1 MPLNHYHQPHLLYN
15 ETGYLHN
22 HTMFIFKEFLRAI
35 FGRLFSIP
43 LIVSL
48 ILLFLELSQSY
59 SLDPTPPPGW
69 HSSYFNAYDAWRQ
82 AIYGFVLFAP
92 LAATLPYADS
102 YLRDRNQGFARYT
115 LLRMTH
121 RRYLISKFAI
131 NGLVGG
137 LAVALPMALFFGY
150 TFSVYARTLPPLA
163 WSGYTEE
170 WMRAI
175 GFLGGLF
182 VPYPNLYV
190 FARIMLGFL
199 FGVTYATLGM
209 AISPFVRSR
218 YIVLAFPLVFFLIFS
233 FMANFLGVPVLWS
246 GYVLAPDGIL
256 SSTAA
261 TVLLPLA
268 TIFFLSTI
276 SIFGFIRKYDRLQLY

>member
-1 MPLNHYHQPHLLYN
+1 M
-15 ETGYLHN
+15 
-22 HTMFIFKEFLRAI
+22 
-35 FGRLFSIP
+35 P

-48 ILLFLELSQSY
+48 TLLFLSLSQNY
-59 SLDPTPPPGW
+59 TLDPTPPPGW
-69 HSSYFNAYDAWRQ
+69 HPSYFNAYNAWLA
-82 AIYGFVLFAP
+82 AIDVFVLFAP

-102 YLRDRNQGFARYT
+102 YLRDREQGFARYA

-121 RRYLISKFAI
+121 RRYLVSKFVI
-131 NGLVGG
+131 NGLIGG
-137 LAVALPMALFFGY
+137 LAVALPMILFFGY
-150 TFSVYARTLPPLA
+150 TYSIYARTLPPLA

-182 VPYPNLYV
+182 VPHPNLYI

-199 FGVTYATLGM
+199 FGLTYATLGM

-218 YIVLAFPLVFFLIFS
+218 YIVLAFPLVFCWVFAFL
-233 FMANFLGVPVLWS
+233 ANFLGVPALS
-246 GYVLAPDGIL
+246 PDYVLVPDGIL
-256 SSTAA
+256 SSTA
-261 TVLLPLA
+261 TTILVPLG
-268 TIFFLSTI
+268 TTFFLSTI

>member
-1 MPLNHYHQPHLLYN
+1 
-15 ETGYLHN
+15 
-22 HTMFIFKEFLRAI
+22 MFIIKEFSRTI
-35 FGRLFSIP
+35 FDKMFILPLF
-43 LIVSL
+43 VSL
-48 ILLFLELSQSY
+48 TLLFLSLSQNY
-59 SLDPTPPPGW
+59 PLDPTPPLGW
-69 HSSYFNAYDAWRQ
+69 NPSYFNAYDAWRA
-82 AIYGFVLFAP
+82 AIDAFVLFAP

-102 YLRDRNQGFARYT
+102 YLKERNQGFARYA

-121 RRYLISKFAI
+121 KHYLVSKFVL
-131 NGLVGG
+131 NGLIGG

-150 TFSVYARTLPPLA
+150 TFSIYAQTLPPLS

-182 VPYPNLYV
+182 VPRPNLYI

-199 FGVTYATLGM
+199 FGLTHATLGM

-218 YIVLAFPLVFFLIFS
+218 YIVLVFPLVFSLIVS
-233 FMANFLGVPVLWS
+233 FMTSFLGIPTLWS
-246 GYVLAPDGIL
+246 GYVLAPDHIL
-256 SSTAA
+256 SSTAT

-276 SIFGFIRKYDRLQLY
+276 SIFGFIKKYSHDQLY